1 MNMYYLF
8 AKDDKLSIFFLGQ
21 SSHDFGHL
29 QGSKVIII
37 FARYFHM
44 NTTVC
49 SHGKGSADGLLS
61 KIERWVK
68 RKYWIKSITVYHNV
82 Q

>member
-1 MNMYYLF
+1 MSMCYLF

-29 QGSKVIII
+29 QGSEVFII
-37 FARYFHM
+37 FARHFNM

-61 KIERWVK
+61 KTRGGLK
-68 RKYWIKSITVYHNV
+68 GSTGSNPLPQNV